1 MEKKGT
7 AAGKKSLFPPRPP
20 PSVSCGKSH
29 LTKISPF
36 SLGAVVHHTGCPLS
50 ATVRADFPSAEKGVV
65 PVRLGSF
72 RRAAAMQS
80 SWRKDRVGGIE
91 EGRLHRIEIRGGGR
105 GLLLPLVSFQKRM
118 SCLVSCDSTRPA
130 AAACYSPRFLFTN
143 GLFLSLTPEITVVAT
158 RRRFSLPGS
167 ALSHSQFY
175 MCVSFWLFF
184 GRRRKE
190 FVALERCVARIVF
203 GYFWDQMGGMRK
215 AERKYYLS
223 KWRKIGTN

>member
-1 MEKKGT
+1 M
-7 AAGKKSLFPPRPP
+7 
-20 PSVSCGKSH
+20 
-29 LTKISPF
+29 
-36 SLGAVVHHTGCPLS
+36 HHTGCPLY
-50 ATVRADFPSAEKGVV
+50 VRIFRRRKRE
-65 PVRLGSF
+65 SF
-72 RRAAAMQS
+72 RFAWRAS
-80 SWRKDRVGGIE
+80 GGRRQCNQAGEKTGWEVE

-143 GLFLSLTPEITVVAT
+143 GLFLSLTPEITVVTT
-158 RRRFSLPGS
+158 RTRFSLPGS

-184 GRRRKE
+184 GPRRKE
-190 FVALERCVARIVF
+190 FVALERCVARRVF
-203 GYFWDQMGGMRK
+203 RYFWDQMGGMRK